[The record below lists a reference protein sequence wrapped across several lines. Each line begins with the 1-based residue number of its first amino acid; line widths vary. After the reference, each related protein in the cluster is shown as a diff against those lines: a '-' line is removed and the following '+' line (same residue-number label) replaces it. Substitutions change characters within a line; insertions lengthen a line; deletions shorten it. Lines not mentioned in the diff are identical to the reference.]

1 MYSAS
6 PTRSVAR
13 VFIVHLRRFYQGVYA
28 FQEPCSRVEDAVK
41 CIMVSMKLGWIGT
54 VAFQAF
60 DGKKELVFDLAE
72 GLTLP
77 LEFKEG
83 DEITVVLHSDHPA
96 SIAMGM
102 NAGYYEVTHVPSGKQ
117 VKVLHKTSEWRFT

>member
-1 MYSAS
+1 M
-6 PTRSVAR
+6 R
-13 VFIVHLRRFYQGVYA
+13 
-28 FQEPCSRVEDAVK
+28 
-41 CIMVSMKLGWIGT
+41 LGWIGT

-60 DGKKELVFDLAE
+60 DGNKELVFDLAE

-77 LEFKEG
+77 PEFKEG
-83 DEITVVLHSDHPA
+83 DEINVIVHPDHPA